1 MKRFASLAISVFITV
16 MAAAVPADKTRF
28 LYRQPDGTTILL
40 QRHGDE
46 FLHWTTD
53 ASGRIVEKNAR
64 GFYVQ
69 SSMAEAERR
78 AAIRT
83 ERAPKRAMWSS
94 YDNPPVTNFGDRKIL
109 CLIANFTDSTFVI
122 DNPREKFDA
131 MLNSHNY
138 GYNNAIGSVRDY
150 YIDNSNGQYR
160 PEFDVFGP
168 VTLSHSSAYYDDG
181 GGTVAGAI
189 LEAYELLRDQIN
201 IDDYDTDG
209 DGDIDMVLFY
219 YPGHNEAEGASEESI
234 WPHQAGPA
242 SFGFMGGKNFVRYF
256 CTSELRGASGTTMCP
271 IGTTCHE
278 FAHSLGLPDFYD
290 TDNEKSGGHNE
301 NVIGQYDLM
310 DGGCYN
316 DLGRR
321 PPYMNAVER
330 NMLGWMDYPEEIK
343 EGGDYSLEPITQ
355 NKAYMSLTEM
365 EGEYF
370 VFEYRTPGGWDSGLT
385 RTGFLVYHVD
395 KSKRK
400 IPGYTI
406 TASQVWE
413 YTNKINAYYE
423 HPCFRLLKADDGTAA
438 YPGPSGITSVKLASW
453 DGVESD
459 LYITGIVDSGNRLEF
474 KVVKSSVRT
483 IAGMVK
489 DSDGKPVP
497 GARVVLSKAAYRFQ
511 APPLLKDD
519 MSVTTDASGCYQF
532 TVPDGFASIGILTAT
547 AEGYVPLSFNLKVN
561 NKFTG
566 QDITMVK
573 LGEEVPYALRRY
585 NPSAGGA
592 TTDFGVPDL
601 VLAMKYSSGDMK
613 EYVGRSVKSIS
624 FMAYAEQFTDVY
636 VTIDFGTQRVLT
648 KKVTDQY
655 RHGLLVTVDVSGDNI
670 TIPAGK
676 DVYFGFGI
684 TGMKNGDNTANY
696 VVFKS
701 DSSTEGNYYNLS
713 VTSGSSKWGQYSF
726 GEQVYYVPAIEAV
739 IGVPLKTDFS
749 VLGISYVTIDN
760 NVPVVHPA
768 SGKTVK
774 EIKWTVDGNA
784 VADPTPVSGLPSG
797 THTYVA
803 SLIYYDG
810 TTERVIYDYVR

>member
-1 MKRFASLAISVFITV
+1 MTA
-16 MAAAVPADKTRF
+16 MAWAVPADKTRF

-46 FLHWTTD
+46 FMHWTTD
-53 ASGRIVEKNAR
+53 ERGQVVEKNSK
-64 GFYVQ
+64 GFYVR
-69 SSMAEAERR
+69 SSMEEAEKKSGMRKSVIMR
-78 AAIRT
+78 G
-83 ERAPKRAMWSS
+83 MWAS
-94 YDNPPVTNFGDRKIL
+94 YDEQRVTNFGDRKIL
-109 CLIANFTDSTFVI
+109 CIIANFTDSTFVI
-122 DNPREKFDA
+122 DNPRERFQA

-138 GYNNAIGSVRDY
+138 SYNNAIGSVRDY

-168 VTLSHSSAYYDDG
+168 VTLSHSSAYYDGDG
-181 GGTVAGAI
+181 GSVAEAI
-189 LEAYELLRDQIN
+189 LEAYELMSDQIS
-201 IDDYDTDG
+201 IDDYDTDD

-234 WPHQAGPA
+234 WPHQAGP
-242 SFGFMGGKNFVRYF
+242 SNFGKMGGKNFVRYF
-256 CTSELRGASGTTMCP
+256 CTSELRGATGTTMCS

-290 TDNEKSGGHNE
+290 TDYEKSGGNNE
-301 NVIGQYDLM
+301 NNVGQYDVM

-330 NMLGWMDYPEEIK
+330 NMLGWMESPQEIK
-343 EGGDYSLEPITQ
+343 DGGDYSLEPVTQ

-370 VFEYRTPGGWDSGLT
+370 VYEYRTSQGWDSGLT
-385 RTGFLVYHVD
+385 KTGLLVYHVD

-406 TASQVWE
+406 NASQLWE
-413 YTNKINAYYE
+413 YTNKINAYYG
-423 HPCFRLLKADDGTAA
+423 HPCFRLLKTEDESAV
-438 YPGPSGITSVKLASW
+438 YPGPSGATSLRLTSW
-453 DGVESD
+453 DGVVSD
-459 LYITGIVDSGNRLEF
+459 LYITGIVDNGNGVSF
-474 KVVKSSVRT
+474 KAIKSSGGRT
-483 IAGMVK
+483 IVGMVK
-489 DSDGKPVP
+489 DSDGKPVS
-497 GARVVLSKAAYRFQ
+497 GASVVLSKAAYRFQ

-519 MSVTTDASGCYQF
+519 VSATTDASGCYQF
-532 TVPDGFASIGILTAT
+532 VLPDGFPSIGILTAS
-547 AEGYVPLSFNLKVN
+547 AEGYIPLSYNIN
-561 NKFTG
+561 ITDSFTG

-573 LGEEVPYALRRY
+573 LGENVPYALRRY
-585 NPSAGGA
+585 NPSGSGA
-592 TTDFGVPDL
+592 TTDFNVPDL
-601 VLAMKYSSGDMK
+601 LLAMKYSSEEMK
-613 EYVGRSVKSIS
+613 EYVGRTVMSMS

-636 VTIDFGTQRVLT
+636 VTIDFGTERALT
-648 KKVTDQY
+648 KKVTEQY
-655 RHGLLVTVDVSGDNI
+655 RRGVLVTIDLSGDNI

-684 TGMKNGDNTANY
+684 TGMKNGDGTVNF
-696 VVFKS
+696 VVFKT
-701 DSSTEGNYYNLS
+701 DSSTQGNYYTKN
-713 VTSGSSKWGQYSF
+713 VTTGTTKWGQYSF
-726 GEQVYYVPAIEAV
+726 GEELYYVPAIEAV

-749 VLGISYVTIDN
+749 VLGISYVALEN
-760 NVPVVHPA
+760 NVPVVYPA

-774 EIKWTVDGNA
+774 EIKWTVDGYA
-784 VADPTPVSGLPSG
+784 VTDPTPVSGLPSG

-803 SLIYYDG
+803 SLVYYDG